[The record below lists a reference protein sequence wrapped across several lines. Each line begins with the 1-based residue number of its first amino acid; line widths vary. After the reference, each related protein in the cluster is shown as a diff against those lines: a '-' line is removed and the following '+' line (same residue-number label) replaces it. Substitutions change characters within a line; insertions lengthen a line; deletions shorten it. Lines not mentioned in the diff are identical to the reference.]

1 MTTAPSIV
9 RVAGPADRQ
18 EVWRLF
24 LQGHKENG
32 LFELAPEKVDWF
44 ITRMLQ
50 PEIIPP
56 WDTGPR
62 GTIGV
67 IGPVGSLE
75 GLVFLTIGGFWYS
88 HERHLE
94 EMIVYVD
101 PECRK
106 SQHAKALVEWMK
118 QQSVETG
125 LKLFTGIVSNTR
137 TEAKCR
143 LYGRL
148 LPKVGEFFVFN
159 GKGSIL
165 GSSEVPSTA

>member
-1 MTTAPSIV
+1 MTPVPSIV
-9 RVAGPADRQ
+9 RTAVEADRR
-18 EVWRLF
+18 EIWRLF

-32 LFELAPEKVDWF
+32 LFELAPEKVDWW

-50 PEIIPP
+50 PDSIPE

-67 IGPVGSLE
+67 IGPIGNLE

-88 HERHLE
+88 STRHLE

-106 SQHAKALVEWMK
+106 SGHSKALIEWMK
-118 QQSVETG
+118 QQSVDTG
-125 LKLFTGIVSNTR
+125 LPLLTGIISNTR

-148 LPKVGEFFVFN
+148 LPKVGEFFFFN
-159 GKGSIL
+159 GKGSVL
-165 GSSEVPSTA
+165 GSSAIIA

>member
-1 MTTAPSIV
+1 MTTTPSIV
-9 RVAGPADRQ
+9 RIAGPSDRR
-18 EVWRLF
+18 EIWRLF

-32 LFELAPEKVDWF
+32 LFELDPHRVDWW
-44 ITRMLQ
+44 ITRMVQ
-50 PEIIPP
+50 PETIPP

-67 IGPVGSLE
+67 IGQVGNLE
-75 GLVFLTIGGFWYS
+75 ALAFLTIGGFWYS
-88 HERHLE
+88 STRHLE

-106 SQHAKALVEWMK
+106 SGHSKALIEWMK

-125 LKLFTGIVSNTR
+125 LPLLTGIISTTR

-148 LPKVGEFFVFN
+148 LPKVGEFFFFN
-159 GKGSIL
+159 GKGSVL
-165 GSSEVPSTA
+165 GSSVAITA

>member
-1 MTTAPSIV
+1 MTPVPSTVRTAV
-9 RVAGPADRQ
+9 EADRK
-18 EVWRLF
+18 EIWRLF

-32 LFELAPEKVDWF
+32 LFELAPEKVDWW

-50 PEIIPP
+50 PDSIPE

-67 IGPVGSLE
+67 IGPIGNLE

-88 HERHLE
+88 STRHLE

-106 SQHAKALVEWMK
+106 SGHSKALIEWMK
-118 QQSVETG
+118 QQSVDTG
-125 LKLFTGIVSNTR
+125 LPLLTGIISNTR

-148 LPKVGEFFVFN
+148 LPKVGEFFFFN
-159 GKGSIL
+159 GKGSVL
-165 GSSEVPSTA
+165 GSSAIIA

>member
-1 MTTAPSIV
+1 MTTTPSIV
-9 RVAGPADRQ
+9 RTAGPSDRT
-18 EVWRLF
+18 EIWRLF

-44 ITRMLQ
+44 LTRMLH
-50 PEIIPP
+50 PESIPE

-62 GTIGV
+62 GIIGV
-67 IGPVGSLE
+67 IGPTGSLE
-75 GLVFLTIGGFWYS
+75 ALSFLTIGKFWYS
-88 HERHLE
+88 NSSHIE
-94 EMIVYVD
+94 ELLVYVD

-106 SQHAKALVEWMK
+106 SGHAKALVEWMK
-118 QQSVETG
+118 AQSSETG
-125 LKLFTGIVSNTR
+125 LPLLTGIISNTR

-148 LPKVGEFFVFN
+148 LPKVGEFYLWN

-165 GSSEVPSTA
+165 GSSLAVA